1 MTSCYVYGLD
11 HMTSRFVYGFNHM
24 TDCCVYSFD
33 HMTSC
38 YDVSLLQDGHTAL
51 MLAAVDGNTKI
62 VQLLLEQYKAGVD
75 EKDLVSL
82 MCVNPPPPPKYFR
95 SASIMFGV
103 W

>member
-11 HMTSRFVYGFNHM
+11 HMTSGFVYGFNHM
-24 TDCCVYSFD
+24 TGCLVYSFD

-38 YDVSLLQDGHTAL
+38 YDVSLSQDGHTAL

-62 VQLLLEQYKAGVD
+62 VQLLLEQYNAGVD

-82 MCVNPPPPPKYFR
+82 MCVNSPPPPPPPI
-95 SASIMFGV
+95 SHS
-103 W
+103 